1 MALKAYLGIPREMI
15 PWAPT
20 IDLER
25 CIGCGDCRDF
35 CPNNVFLLDEVDQKM
50 LIESPN
56 NCVPMCDRCV
66 TSCPNEAI
74 SFPDKEEMKKLLQ
87 QLRQQVQARPVVQI
101 QMTPR

>member
-1 MALKAYLGIPREMI
+1 MI

-20 IDLER
+20 IYLER

-35 CPNNVFLLDEVDQKM
+35 CPNDVFLLDEVDQKM
-50 LIESPN
+50 HVASSN
-56 NCVPMCDRCV
+56 NCVPTCDRCV

-87 QLRQQVQARPVVQI
+87 QLRQQIQARPLAQI
-101 QMTPR
+101 QVNPQ